1 MEEKDFQRI
10 EQLIGKV
17 VKAEVGKAVKAEIE
31 SVTEDMRSVR
41 SDVSSLKE
49 GMAVVRS
56 DVISGKEDIKTLQEQ
71 LGGVKEE
78 IKTVQAQLGSF
89 KEEIKEDFRL
99 QVGILSEDFQH
110 KLQLVAEGHQ
120 MLSEKMDR
128 IRDEVTGKI
137 DVVAADV
144 AAHRAD
150 TEGHKRGY
158 MVRPVREKTERSLR
172 MIACYG
178 KENGRHRIR
187 SHISRRLSLTG

>member
-17 VKAEVGKAVKAEIE
+17 VKAEVGKAVKAELG
-31 SVTEDMRSVR
+31 SVKEDFQAVR
-41 SDVSSLKE
+41 SDVGSLKE
-49 GMAVVRS
+49 EMQIVRS
-56 DVISGKEDIKTLQEQ
+56 DVGNL
-71 LGGVKEE
+71 KEE
-78 IKTVQAQLGSF
+78 VKTVRKELGSF
-89 KEEIKEDFRL
+89 KEEIKEDFHL

-128 IRDEVTGKI
+128 MKDEMNGSMQSIERKI
-137 DVVAADV
+137 DTVATDL

-158 MVRPVREKTERSLR
+158 VVSEP
-172 MIACYG
+172 
-178 KENGRHRIR
+178 
-187 SHISRRLSLTG
+187 

>member
-17 VKAEVGKAVKAEIE
+17 VKTEVGKAVNAELG
-31 SVTEDMRSVR
+31 SVKEDFQAVR
-41 SDVSSLKE
+41 SDVGSLKE
-49 GMAVVRS
+49 EMQTVRS
-56 DVISGKEDIKTLQEQ
+56 DVGNL
-71 LGGVKEE
+71 KEE
-78 IKTVQAQLGSF
+78 VKTVREELGSF
-89 KEEIKEDFRL
+89 KEEIKEDFHL

-128 IRDEVTGKI
+128 TRDEINNKI
-137 DVVAADV
+137 DAVAMDL

-158 MVRPVREKTERSLR
+158 VVSEP
-172 MIACYG
+172 
-178 KENGRHRIR
+178 
-187 SHISRRLSLTG
+187 

>member
-10 EQLIGKV
+10 EQL
-17 VKAEVGKAVKAEIE
+17 VGKTVQA
-31 SVTEDMRSVR
+31 
-41 SDVSSLKE
+41 
-49 GMAVVRS
+49 
-56 DVISGKEDIKTLQEQ
+56 Q

-78 IKTVQAQLGSF
+78 IKTLQAQLGSF

-99 QVGILSEDFQH
+99 QAGILSEDFQH

-128 IRDEVTGKI
+128 AQGEIGEIKDTVTA
-137 DVVAADV
+137 VAADL

-158 MVRPVREKTERSLR
+158 M
-172 MIACYG
+172 A
-178 KENGRHRIR
+178 KEP
-187 SHISRRLSLTG
+187 

>member
-10 EQLIGKV
+10 EQLIGKA

-41 SDVSSLKE
+41 SDVSGLKE

-56 DVISGKEDIKTLQEQ
+56 DVGS
-71 LGGVKEE
+71 VKEE
-78 IKTVQAQLGSF
+78 VKAVREEIGSF
-89 KEEIKEDFRL
+89 KDEIKKDFRL

-128 IRDEVTGKI
+128 MQGEIGEIKDTVTA
-137 DVVAADV
+137 VAADL

-158 MVRPVREKTERSLR
+158 MV
-172 MIACYG
+172 
-178 KENGRHRIR
+178 KEP
-187 SHISRRLSLTG
+187 